1 MQDLQTLRL
10 QTGMNRAFSAA
21 ELCVVAFPGAPLRC
35 AAGMNDALGVNLII
49 VSQIHAL
56 GNRDFRQDSS
66 NLHASQFSNAHSLL
80 ANPFPNPQLQK
91 HRRSRPLRRQF
102 NYRHSSPWGLKRGL

>member
-1 MQDLQTLRL
+1 
-10 QTGMNRAFSAA
+10 
-21 ELCVVAFPGAPLRC
+21 
-35 AAGMNDALGVNLII
+35 MNDALGVNLII

-80 ANPFPNPQLQK
+80 GQRVPESSIAKAQTLPPFT
-91 HRRSRPLRRQF
+91 SAV
-102 NYRHSSPWGLKRGL
+102 